1 MAQSVSNSPGHT
13 GGNGSAGAAP
23 AVSTNRIGLTLADY
37 KGSPSTLCDGCGHDA
52 ITSQII
58 KAFYELGVEPHT
70 VAKLSGIG
78 CSSKTP
84 AYFLNRSHGINAV
97 HGRMPSV
104 ATGAGMANTSLRL
117 IGVSGDG
124 DTASIGLGQF
134 CHLIRRNLAM
144 IYIVENNGVYGLT
157 KGQFSATAD
166 YGSKLKT
173 GVVNEL
179 PAIDLCAL
187 AVGMGCGFV
196 ARTFAG
202 DPKQLITL
210 LKASA
215 SYKGTALLDIISPCV
230 TFNNHE
236 GSTKS
241 YKYAKEMDT
250 PLHELG
256 YIPFYEQ
263 ITVDY
268 EPGTVHDVELHD
280 GSHLRLKKLHQDYDP
295 TDRLAAINTMEK
307 ANADKQFLTGLIYI
321 EEKKKDF
328 RDLMQLVDQPLAQ
341 LGQDKLRPPREAL
354 DKIMAALQ

>member
-1 MAQSVSNSPGHT
+1 MVASTPKPQN
-13 GGNGSAGAAP
+13 
-23 AVSTNRIGLTLADY
+23 TNRIGLTLADY

-52 ITSQII
+52 ITSQVI
-58 KAFYELGVEPHT
+58 KAFYELGIEPHT

-84 AYFLNRSHGINAV
+84 AYFLNRSHGFNST

-104 ATGAGMANTSLRL
+104 ATGVSLANKDLLL

-134 CHLIRRNLAM
+134 CHLVRRNVPI

-166 YGSKLKT
+166 LGSKLKT
-173 GVVNEL
+173 GVLNEL
-179 PAIDLCAL
+179 PPIDLCGL
-187 AVGMGCGFV
+187 AIELGCGFV
-196 ARTFAG
+196 ARSFAG
-202 DPKQLITL
+202 DPKQLVAL
-210 LKASA
+210 LKAAA
-215 SYKGTALLDIISPCV
+215 SHKGTAVLDVISPCV

-241 YKYAKEMDT
+241 YKYAKEMET

-256 YIPFYEQ
+256 YIPFFEQ

-268 EPGTVHDVELHD
+268 EPGTVTDIELHD
-280 GSHLRLKKLHQDYDP
+280 GSHLRLKKTERDYDA
-295 TDRLAAINTMEK
+295 TNKALAVETIAK
-307 ANADKQFLTGLIYI
+307 AAEDKQFLTGLLYI
-321 EEKKKDF
+321 NEEKENFSDI
-328 RDLMQLVDQPLAQ
+328 MHVVDTPITKIPH
-341 LGQDKLRPPREAL
+341 DVLRPSKEVL
-354 DKIMAALQ
+354 DEVMQSLM

>member
-1 MAQSVSNSPGHT
+1 M
-13 GGNGSAGAAP
+13 SAAT
-23 AVSTNRIGLTLADY
+23 TNRIGLTLADY
-37 KGSPSTLCDGCGHDA
+37 KGAPSTLCDGCGHDA

-58 KAFYELGVEPHT
+58 KAFYELGTQPHQ

-84 AYFLNRSHGINAV
+84 AYFLNRSHGFNSV

-104 ATGAGMANTSLRL
+104 ATGANVANKTLTL

-134 CHLIRRNLAM
+134 CHLVRRNVPM

-166 YGSKLKT
+166 LGSKLKS

-179 PAIDLCAL
+179 PPIDLCGL
-187 AVGMGCGFV
+187 AIELGCGFV
-196 ARTFAG
+196 ARSFAG
-202 DPKQLITL
+202 DPKQLQAL
-210 LKASA
+210 LKAAA
-215 SYKGTALLDIISPCV
+215 SHKGTAVIDVISPCV

-241 YKYAKEMDT
+241 YKYAKEMET

-256 YIPFYEQ
+256 YIPFFEQ
-263 ITVDY
+263 INVDY
-268 EPGTVHDVELHD
+268 EPGTVQEVEMHD
-280 GSHLRLKKLHQDYDP
+280 GSKIRLKKTERDYDP
-295 TDRLAAINTMEK
+295 TDAINAMVTIKK
-307 ANADKQFLTGLIYI
+307 AHANKEFLTGLLYI
-321 EEKKKDF
+321 DEQKVDF
-328 RDLMQLVDQPLAQ
+328 TSMLHMVDQPLAT
-341 LGQDKLRPPREAL
+341 LPESKTRPGKDVLNE
-354 DKIMAALQ
+354 IMESLK

>member
-1 MAQSVSNSPGHT
+1 MVT
-13 GGNGSAGAAP
+13 SAP
-23 AVSTNRIGLTLADY
+23 KPQNTNRIGLTLADY

-52 ITSQII
+52 ITSQVI
-58 KAFYELGVEPHT
+58 KAFYELGIEPHK

-84 AYFLNRSHGINAV
+84 AYFLNRSHGFNST

-104 ATGAGMANTSLRL
+104 ATGVSLANKDLLL

-134 CHLIRRNLAM
+134 CHLVRRNVPM

-166 YGSKLKT
+166 LGSKLKT
-173 GVVNEL
+173 GVLNEL
-179 PAIDLCAL
+179 PPIDLCGL
-187 AVGMGCGFV
+187 AIELGCGFV
-196 ARTFAG
+196 ARSFAG
-202 DPKQLITL
+202 DPKQLVAL
-210 LKASA
+210 LKAAA
-215 SYKGTALLDIISPCV
+215 SHKGTAVLDVISPCV

-241 YKYAKEMDT
+241 YKYAKEMET

-256 YIPFYEQ
+256 YIPLFEQ

-268 EPGTVHDVELHD
+268 EPGTVTDIELHD
-280 GSHLRLKKLHQDYDP
+280 GSHLRLKKTDRDYDA
-295 TDRLAAINTMEK
+295 TNKAVAVETIAKAAEE
-307 ANADKQFLTGLIYI
+307 KQFLTGLLYI
-321 EEKKKDF
+321 NEEKANFSDI
-328 RDLMQLVDQPLAQ
+328 MHVVDTPITEIPNE
-341 LGQDKLRPPREAL
+341 KLRPSKAVL
-354 DKIMAALQ
+354 DEVMQSLM